1 MSNKRKHASYDVQQK
16 LDVIERIRN
25 GKTRIKVSRELG
37 VPESTLRGWIKDE
50 NKLRTFLDEFDEGGL
65 RRKTARTAK
74 DPELDKATFNAFC
87 ETRNNGI
94 PISGPVI
101 QAQAEKLYKE
111 IHGPNADPEF
121 TVSSGWL
128 KRWKQRHGI
137 SQVKINGEIKSAD
150 TVAAEEFIPKF
161 QQFIEEQQLTEEM
174 IYNADETGLYYKIL
188 PDRTLAMKKDKTTK
202 EGYKQIKDR
211 VTMLFCCNWTGH
223 HKLTPL
229 CIGKFGSPRCF
240 HNINMSSLP
249 LDYDH
254 SKNAWMT
261 AAIFEKWFH
270 QTFIPDIRRH
280 LRSKGMEPRACL
292 LLDNCP
298 AHPPAE
304 TLKSI
309 DGKIFVYYL
318 PKNTTSKIQPLDQGI
333 ISVFKANYRREMI
346 KSMVEEDKSVPMFLK
361 TVRIKEAL
369 YLSESAWGA
378 IKPETIQNCWTKAL
392 GGPITENPT
401 TVEEDEDEDFLGFSP
416 EEVQEAEQKLMSA
429 VHSSVPVQEILAAW
443 STIDDDVPI
452 ALSILAEDNH
462 NEDEEEEEDPVP
474 IPPTRTA
481 DDAVKGLE
489 VALEYYERVGDKVK
503 TLQLKS
509 LIRDAKMRASRNK
522 KQADIT
528 SYFTKK

>member
-16 LDVIERIRN
+16 LDFIERIRN
-25 GKTRIKVSRELG
+25 GETRIKL
-37 VPESTLRGWIKDE
+37 
-50 NKLRTFLDEFDEGGL
+50 DEGGL
-65 RRKTARTAK
+65 RCKRARTVK

-87 ETRNNGI
+87 EARNNGI

-111 IHGPNADPEF
+111 IFGPDADPEF

-137 SQVKINGEIKSAD
+137 SQVKINDEIKSAD
-150 TVAAEEFIPKF
+150 TVTAEEFIPKF

-174 IYNADETGLYYKIL
+174 IYSADETGLYYKIL
-188 PDRTLAMKKDKTTK
+188 PDRTLAMKKDKTCK
-202 EGYKQIKDR
+202 ESYKQIKDK

-270 QTFIPDIRRH
+270 QTFIPDVRRH

-304 TLKSI
+304 TLKSR
-309 DGKIFVYYL
+309 DGKSFVYCL
-318 PKNTTSKIQPLDQGI
+318 PKNTMSKIQPLDQGI

-401 TVEEDEDEDFLGFSP
+401 TVEEDKDEDFL
-416 EEVQEAEQKLMSA
+416 
-429 VHSSVPVQEILAAW
+429 
-443 STIDDDVPI
+443 DDDVPI
-452 ALSILAEDNH
+452 ASSILAEENH

-474 IPPTRTA
+474 VPSTRTA

-489 VALEYYERVGDKVK
+489 VAFEYYERVGDKVK

-509 LIRDAKMRASRNK
+509 LIRDAKM
-522 KQADIT
+522 
-528 SYFTKK
+528 

>member
-25 GKTRIKVSRELG
+25 G
-37 VPESTLRGWIKDE
+37 
-50 NKLRTFLDEFDEGGL
+50 GL
-65 RRKTARTAK
+65 RRKRARTAK

-87 ETRNNGI
+87 ESRNNGI

-121 TVSSGWL
+121 TVSSDWL

-188 PDRTLAMKKDKTTK
+188 PDRTLAMKKDKTSK

-249 LDYDH
+249 LDYNH

-270 QTFIPDIRRH
+270 QTFIPDVRRH

-304 TLKSI
+304 MLKSR

-333 ISVFKANYRREMI
+333 ISVFKANYRWEMI

-416 EEVQEAEQKLMSA
+416 EEVREAEQKLMSA

-452 ALSILAEDNH
+452 ASSILAEENH
-462 NEDEEEEEDPVP
+462 NEDEEEEEENPVP
-474 IPPTRTA
+474 VPPTRTA

-509 LIRDAKMRASRNK
+509 LIRDAKMSASRNK
-522 KQADIT
+522 KQADIA

>member
-1 MSNKRKHASYDVQQK
+1 RLSHRAHHICFKNFYAMSNKRKHASYDVQQK

-25 GKTRIKVSRELG
+25 GETRIKVSRELG

-50 NKLRTFLDEFDEGGL
+50 NKLRTFLDELDEGGL
-65 RRKTARTAK
+65 RRKRARTAK
-74 DPELDKATFNAFC
+74 DPELDKTTFNAIC
-87 ETRNNGI
+87 EARNNGI

-111 IHGPNADPEF
+111 IHGPDADPEF
-121 TVSSGWL
+121 TVLSGWL
-128 KRWKQRHGI
+128 KRWKQQHGI

-174 IYNADETGLYYKIL
+174 IYNVDETGLYYKIL
-188 PDRTLAMKKDKTTK
+188 PDRTLAMKKDKTSK

-270 QTFIPDIRRH
+270 QTFIPDVRRH

-298 AHPPAE
+298 RWQDFRLLPSKE
-304 TLKSI
+304 
-309 DGKIFVYYL
+309 YYVQDSA
-318 PKNTTSKIQPLDQGI
+318 PDQSI
-333 ISVFKANYRREMI
+333 ISVFKANYKREMI

-401 TVEEDEDEDFLGFSP
+401 TVEEDEY
-416 EEVQEAEQKLMSA
+416 
-429 VHSSVPVQEILAAW
+429 SSVPVQEILAAW
-443 STIDDDVPI
+443 STTDDDVPI
-452 ALSILAEDNH
+452 ASSILAEENH
-462 NEDEEEEEDPVP
+462 NEDEAEEEDPVP
-474 IPPTRTA
+474 VPPTRTA
-481 DDAVKGLE
+481 GDAVKGLE
-489 VALEYYERVGDKVK
+489 VALEYYESVRDKVK

-522 KQADIT
+522 KQPDIT

>member
-1 MSNKRKHASYDVQQK
+1 
-16 LDVIERIRN
+16 
-25 GKTRIKVSRELG
+25 
-37 VPESTLRGWIKDE
+37 
-50 NKLRTFLDEFDEGGL
+50 
-65 RRKTARTAK
+65 
-74 DPELDKATFNAFC
+74 
-87 ETRNNGI
+87 
-94 PISGPVI
+94 
-101 QAQAEKLYKE
+101 
-111 IHGPNADPEF
+111 
-121 TVSSGWL
+121 
-128 KRWKQRHGI
+128 
-137 SQVKINGEIKSAD
+137 
-150 TVAAEEFIPKF
+150 
-161 QQFIEEQQLTEEM
+161 M

-188 PDRTLAMKKDKTTK
+188 PDRTLAMKKDKTSN

-211 VTMLFCCNWTGH
+211 VTKLFCCNWTGH

-229 CIGKFGSPRCF
+229 CTGNFASPRCF

-270 QTFIPDIRRH
+270 QTFIPGVRRH

-304 TLKSI
+304 TLKSR

-333 ISVFKANYRREMI
+333 ISVFKANYSPCI
-346 KSMVEEDKSVPMFLK
+346 YKSMVEEDKSVPMFLK

-416 EEVQEAEQKLMSA
+416 EEVREAEQKLISA
-429 VHSSVPVQEILAAW
+429 VHSSIPVQEILAAW

-452 ALSILAEDNH
+452 ASSILAEENH

-474 IPPTRTA
+474 VPPTRTA

>member
-16 LDVIERIRN
+16 LDVIERIQN
-25 GKTRIKVSRELG
+25 GETRIKL
-37 VPESTLRGWIKDE
+37 
-50 NKLRTFLDEFDEGGL
+50 DEGGL
-65 RRKTARTAK
+65 RRKRARTAK
-74 DPELDKATFNAFC
+74 DPELEKATFNAFC
-87 ETRNNGI
+87 EARNNGI

-101 QAQAEKLYKE
+101 QAQAEKLCKE
-111 IHGPNADPEF
+111 IHGPDADPEF

-188 PDRTLAMKKDKTTK
+188 HDRTSAMKKDETSK

-211 VTMLFCCNWTGH
+211 VTMLFCCNWMGH

-270 QTFIPDIRRH
+270 QTFIPDVCRH
-280 LRSKGMEPRACL
+280 LKSKGMEPQACL

-304 TLKSI
+304 TLKSR

-318 PKNTTSKIQPLDQGI
+318 PKNTTPKIQPLDQGI

-346 KSMVEEDKSVPMFLK
+346 KSMVEEEKSVPIFLR

-401 TVEEDEDEDFLGFSP
+401 TVEDDEEEDFLGFSP
-416 EEVQEAEQKLMSA
+416 EVREAEQKMLA

-443 STIDDDVPI
+443 STIDDDIPI
-452 ALSILAEDNH
+452 ASSILAEENH
-462 NEDEEEEEDPVP
+462 NEDEEEEDPVP
-474 IPPTRTA
+474 VPPTRTA

-522 KQADIT
+522 KQADIS

>member
-1 MSNKRKHASYDVQQK
+1 MSSKEYETAK
-16 LDVIERIRN
+16 L
-25 GKTRIKVSRELG
+25 RIKVSRELG
-37 VPESTLRGWIKDE
+37 VPESTLRKWIKDE
-50 NKLRTFLDEFDEGGL
+50 NKLRTFLDELDEGGL
-65 RRKTARTAK
+65 RRKRARTAK

-87 ETRNNGI
+87 EGRNNGI

-101 QAQAEKLYKE
+101 QVQAEKLYKE
-111 IHGPNADPEF
+111 IHGPDAESEF

-128 KRWKQRHGI
+128 KRWKQRHDI

-150 TVAAEEFIPKF
+150 TVAAEEFISKF
-161 QQFIEEQQLTEEM
+161 QQFIEEQQLIEEM

-188 PDRTLAMKKDKTTK
+188 PDRTLAMKKDKTSK

-223 HKLTPL
+223 HKLTSL
-229 CIGKFGSPRCF
+229 CIGKFGSPRYF
-240 HNINMSSLP
+240 HYINMSSLP

-270 QTFIPDIRRH
+270 QTFIPDVRRH
-280 LRSKGMEPRACL
+280 LRSKGTEPRACL

-304 TLKSI
+304 TMKSR

-318 PKNTTSKIQPLDQGI
+318 PKNATSKIQPLDQGF

-346 KSMVEEDKSVPMFLK
+346 KSMVEEECPYVP
-361 TVRIKEAL
+361 ED
-369 YLSESAWGA
+369 S
-378 IKPETIQNCWTKAL
+378 L
-392 GGPITENPT
+392 GGPITEKPT

-416 EEVQEAEQKLMSA
+416 EEVREAEQKLMSA

-443 STIDDDVPI
+443 STINNDVPI
-452 ALSILAEDNH
+452 ASSILAEETH
-462 NEDEEEEEDPVP
+462 NEDEEEEEHPVP
-474 IPPTRTA
+474 VPPTRTA
-481 DDAVKGLE
+481 NDAVKGLE

-528 SYFTKK
+528 LYFTKK